1 MICAVPFGVT
11 FCRVGVGVFP
21 PPHAIGPVKITDTQS
36 RTNAAI
42 AALWLRCL
50 LTANR
55 MARAKKPKAANG
67 TGFGC
72 FGRSKNGRM
81 TEPDPVVVMVRLAVA
96 VAPFGVICA
105 GLKLQFAP
113 AGSPVHESEIA
124 LLTLGTV
131 ATVIANIVDP
141 PAVTVAFVGDE
152 DTVNGAAPLPTI

>member
-1 MICAVPFGVT
+1 
-11 FCRVGVGVFP
+11 
-21 PPHAIGPVKITDTQS
+21 
-36 RTNAAI
+36 
-42 AALWLRCL
+42 
-50 LTANR
+50 
-55 MARAKKPKAANG
+55 
-67 TGFGC
+67 
-72 FGRSKNGRM
+72 M

-113 AGSPVHESEIA
+113 AGIPVHESEIA